1 MTPRDL
7 KRALRNIRAEERGIH
22 PDAAWV
28 SRTRGELLARVSKEA
43 MARSLPWTER
53 ISLAVRTLVAPRPV
67 TLALR
72 APAMVFAS
80 VATLFMGGS
89 FLGVQAAERAVPGD
103 FFYPMK
109 LAVEQTRLVF
119 TKDKADRLKLKTE
132 YVTRRIK
139 EIKTLASNDATG
151 HPERIKEAAEL
162 LKRDLDTVKTQL
174 HEVQAES
181 SPTQAATVAKAVD
194 QASSEVAFELKTV
207 KANVPVDVKIK
218 VSEAQAAAVNT
229 GVKAVQILLDTHDK
243 PETKNVVTREE
254 LTQSLQGK
262 VDGLKDNL
270 QDATQK
276 LLAATASSTSVT
288 VVTST
293 LDLLTPSSSLRQ
305 IKTVETSLE
314 ETKQLIQEN
323 KLDEVKTKLA
333 ESASAIGAMETSAEN
348 LALTTAN
355 ASSTTPPAPAST
367 TSTTD
372 LPTPTSTSPA
382 MK

>member
-1 MTPRDL
+1 MY
-7 KRALRNIRAEERGIH
+7 
-22 PDAAWV
+22 
-28 SRTRGELLARVSKEA
+28 
-43 MARSLPWTER
+43 
-53 ISLAVRTLVAPRPV
+53 
-67 TLALR
+67 
-72 APAMVFAS
+72 
-80 VATLFMGGS
+80 
-89 FLGVQAAERAVPGD
+89 GVG
-103 FFYPMK
+103 K
-109 LAVEQTRLVF
+109 
-119 TKDKADRLKLKTE
+119 
-132 YVTRRIK
+132 
-139 EIKTLASNDATG
+139 
-151 HPERIKEAAEL
+151 
-162 LKRDLDTVKTQL
+162 
-174 HEVQAES
+174 
-181 SPTQAATVAKAVD
+181 
-194 QASSEVAFELKTV
+194 